1 MTDLEKIKAKLD
13 IVEVISSYGIEVK
26 RAGSNFKANC
36 PFHQEKTA
44 SFMIN
49 PQIQIYKCFGCGNG
63 GDTIKFIQEIEK
75 VSFPDAIKI
84 AADKAGIELS
94 NVNYTKDKKL
104 EEEKKRIIEANTI
117 TAKFFNYVLKE
128 LPQGEAGRAYAEK
141 RKIDKKRID
150 DFLVGYAPKSYSAL
164 KNVLIKR
171 GFKES
176 ELIQWGL
183 LVDRNG
189 SSIDKFRERLMQ
201 PIFDT
206 AGNILGFSGRYIG
219 TNKDTPKYLNSPET
233 PVYKKN
239 ELLYGLYQGKDS
251 IRKKKYVILVE
262 GNIDI
267 LSSHRVGV
275 ENIVAPLG
283 TAFTLNQA
291 KLIKRF
297 ADQVFFCFDTDDAG
311 TKALERGLSIV
322 EKIGLKHKVVNITGY
337 QDADEMIVKKPDE
350 WELRLSKPMNS
361 VEYLFEVYS
370 KDVDLRNPDNKST
383 FRDRIMPVINSL
395 TDEVQQAFF
404 MNKLAEIVGVEEKR
418 LEKRLVKKPHY
429 EDVQESEEEE
439 VKIPMTKV
447 KIEAEEYL
455 AAIIIQNK
463 LKPENFKPSVFES
476 DAVRNILDS
485 YLSDKN
491 IEEGSEYYPEF
502 SKIMTVDLSEIKDIP
517 EEVNYRYRV
526 LYKHKLQRILKK
538 LSAESS
544 TDEGIKKLSD
554 HIEELKNIEKLK
566 II

>member
-1 MTDLEKIKAKLD
+1 MTDLDKIKAKLD
-13 IVEVISSYGIEVK
+13 IVEVISSYGIEAK
-26 RAGSNFKANC
+26 RAGSNFKASC

-63 GDTIKFIQEIEK
+63 GDAIKFIQEIEK
-75 VSFPDAIKI
+75 VSFPDAMKI

-94 NVNYTKDKKL
+94 NVNYTKDKKA

-117 TAKFFNYVLKE
+117 TAKFYNYVLKE
-128 LPQGEAGRAYAEK
+128 LPQGDAGRAYAEK
-141 RKIDKKRID
+141 RKIDKKRIE
-150 DFLVGYAPKSYSAL
+150 DFLVGYAPKSYNAL
-164 KNVLIKR
+164 KNVLLKR
-171 GFKES
+171 GFKEA
-176 ELIQWGL
+176 ELIHWGL

-251 IRKKKYVILVE
+251 IRKKKFVILVE

-267 LSSHRVGV
+267 LSSHRVGI

-283 TAFTLNQA
+283 TAFTMNQA

-297 ADQVFFCFDTDDAG
+297 ADQVYFSFDTDDAG
-311 TKALERGLSIV
+311 TKALERAIDIV
-322 EKIGLKHKVVNITGY
+322 EKIGLKHKVINLTGY
-337 QDADEMIVKKPDE
+337 QDADEMIVKTPGE
-350 WELRLSKPMNS
+350 WEVRLASPMNS

-370 KDVDLRNPDNKST
+370 RGVDLRNPDNKST
-383 FRDRIMPVINSL
+383 FRDKVMPVINSL
-395 TDEVQQAFF
+395 TDEVQQSYF
-404 MNKLAEIVGVEEKR
+404 MNKLADIVGVEEKR
-418 LEKRLVKKPHY
+418 LEKRLIKKAHVETEVEP
-429 EDVQESEEEE
+429 EE
-439 VKIPMTKV
+439 VKEPISKV

-455 AAIIIQNK
+455 AAIIIQHK
-463 LKPENFKPSVFES
+463 LKPKEFNTDIFES
-476 DAVRNILDS
+476 DHVKNILKQ
-485 YLSDKN
+485 YFEDKK
-491 IEEGSEYYPEF
+491 IEESDPNYQEYM
-502 SKIMTVDLSEIKDIP
+502 KIMTIDLSEIKDVQ

-526 LYKHKLQRILKK
+526 IYRHSLQRILKK
-538 LSAESS
+538 LSAEAS
-544 TDEGIKKLSD
+544 TEEGIKKLSD
-554 HIEELKNIEKLK
+554 HVEELKNIEKLK